1 VKVWVFVE
9 GESDRLALEALWKA
23 WKERLREQRHG
34 IAIIPLGSKGAVLKR
49 IGARAAEKIINN
61 NVDLAVGLPD
71 LYPNANFAGTPFNHD
86 NLADLRQIQTSS
98 VRKALRDIYG
108 KRDDDMPSLI
118 ERFRASAL
126 KHDLEVLLLAAREE
140 LRAYLGTSD
149 RLGGWRHPVEEQN
162 QQRAPKHIVKD
173 LFMRYKNCRY
183 RETVD
188 APSVLRRV
196 ADIADLLYDDN
207 HRLQCPVFKE
217 LLDWVGAKTGV
228 PAYSPQQS
236 PL

>member
-1 VKVWVFVE
+1 MKVWVFVE
-9 GESDRLALEALWKA
+9 GESDRLALEALWKP

-34 IAIIPLGSKGAVLKR
+34 IVIIPLGSKGAVLKR
-49 IGARAAEKIINN
+49 IGAHAAEKIINS
-61 NVDLAVGLPD
+61 NVDVVVGLPD
-71 LYPNANFAGTPFNHD
+71 LYPNANFVGTPFNHD
-86 NLADLRQIQTSS
+86 NLDDLRENQTAS

-108 KRDDDMPSLI
+108 KRNNDMPSLI
-118 ERFRASAL
+118 ERFCGSAL
-126 KHDLEVLLLAAREE
+126 KHDVEVLLLAAREE

-162 QQRAPKHIVKD
+162 QQRPPKHIVKN
-173 LFMRYKNCRY
+173 LFVRYKNCGY

-196 ADIADLLYDDN
+196 TDIAGLLYNDK

-217 LLDWVGAKTGV
+217 MLDWVGAKTGV